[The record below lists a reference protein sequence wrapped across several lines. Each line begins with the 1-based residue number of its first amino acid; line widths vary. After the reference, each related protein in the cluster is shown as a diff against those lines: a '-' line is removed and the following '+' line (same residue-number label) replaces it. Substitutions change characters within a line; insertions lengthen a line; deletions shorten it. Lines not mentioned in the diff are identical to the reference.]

1 MRTELLLEHF
11 ALLRTPQ
18 DVPQLEA
25 AILDLA
31 VRGELVPQD
40 PDDEPASV
48 LFERIKAEKQRLVRD
63 GTIRRSKRLPS
74 IKDDD
79 TPFELPR
86 NWIWTRLGN
95 IGDWGAG
102 ATPSRRNSAYWDSG
116 TIPWL
121 KTGELNDGYIN
132 QTEEFVTELALQET
146 SLRLNKPGDV
156 LIAMY
161 GATIGKLGILETEI
175 TTNQACCACTPF
187 SQVYNRYLFYY
198 LLSMRRALRAKGAGG
213 AQPNISKTKIVHTL
227 FPLPPLAEQK
237 RIVAKVDE
245 LLTQTR
251 ALAAQLQA
259 ADDAL
264 LPTAQA
270 AFQALVEAP
279 PRSPRRPGEQ
289 LPLWETGAS
298 AQRQAWERVASA
310 FDALTADPRTI
321 EALKQTVLGLAVQGK
336 LVPQDPDDEPASVLL
351 ERIEAEKTRLVN
363 AGKVRKR
370 KALPCLEAGEVPYR
384 LPESWS
390 WIKLDEI
397 AEIASGV
404 TKGRD
409 LSKSKTVTLPYLR
422 VANVQR
428 GYLDL
433 SKIKE
438 IEIKEAE
445 QDKYLLRNG
454 DLLLT
459 EGGDADKL
467 GRSAIWGN
475 QIPNCIHQ
483 NHIFRARMYLTESS
497 AEWIML
503 CTNSQYGRRYFL
515 GSAKQT
521 TNLASINMTQ
531 LRNFPVPLPPFPEQ
545 RRIVA
550 QVEALLGLCD
560 ALAAQVVAAEEVR
573 AQLLQ
578 AILNGGRTTT

>member
-18 DVPQLEA
+18 DVAQLEA

-48 LFERIKAEKQRLVRD
+48 LLERIK
-63 GTIRRSKRLPS
+63 
-74 IKDDD
+74 
-79 TPFELPR
+79 
-86 NWIWTRLGN
+86 
-95 IGDWGAG
+95 
-102 ATPSRRNSAYWDSG
+102 
-116 TIPWL
+116 
-121 KTGELNDGYIN
+121 
-132 QTEEFVTELALQET
+132 
-146 SLRLNKPGDV
+146 
-156 LIAMY
+156 
-161 GATIGKLGILETEI
+161 
-175 TTNQACCACTPF
+175 
-187 SQVYNRYLFYY
+187 
-198 LLSMRRALRAKGAGG
+198 
-213 AQPNISKTKIVHTL
+213 
-227 FPLPPLAEQK
+227 
-237 RIVAKVDE
+237 
-245 LLTQTR
+245 
-251 ALAAQLQA
+251 
-259 ADDAL
+259 
-264 LPTAQA
+264 
-270 AFQALVEAP
+270 
-279 PRSPRRPGEQ
+279 
-289 LPLWETGAS
+289 
-298 AQRQAWERVASA
+298 
-310 FDALTADPRTI
+310 
-321 EALKQTVLGLAVQGK
+321 
-336 LVPQDPDDEPASVLL
+336 
-351 ERIEAEKTRLVN
+351 AEKTRLVN

-370 KALPCLEAGEVPYR
+370 KALPCLEAGQVPYR
-384 LPESWS
+384 LPENWS

-409 LSKSKTVTLPYLR
+409 LSKNKTVTLPYLR

-467 GRSAIWGN
+467 GRSAIWEN

-483 NHIFRARMYLTESS
+483 NHIFRARMYLESS

-531 LRNFPVPLPPFPEQ
+531 LRNFPVPFPPFPEQKCIIAKVNELLAQTRALAAQLQAADDALLPTAQTAFQALVGAPPPPPRRAGEQLVPRKTGASAQRRAWERVASAFDALTADPRTIEALKQTLLGLAVQGKLVPQDPDDEPASVLLERVREGKARLVREKKIKKVKRLPPIEAEEVPYRSPQGWEWVRFGTIANIATNLTDPSLFPSLPHIAPNNIEKYTGKLLKYNTVQEDGIRSSNHHFFPGQLLYSKIRPNLSKAVVIDFEGLCSADMYPIDSFIERRYLLVYILSNTFLNMAVGEDTRVAMPKINQAALNNILVAVPPLPEQ

-550 QVEALLGLCD
+550 KVEALLGLCD

-578 AILNGGRTTT
+578 AILNGGETTT